1 MPYCLAFKA
10 AVRLGRICY
19 VIIIIIII
27 IITTIIIR
35 ASNNNNNNNKRASN
49 NNNNNNN
56 NNTNT
61 NTNTTTTTTNNSN
74 NVVSSNL
81 VRKRARQP
89 LRTRA
94 YNKVDDENQL
104 IQNLKFHVINLQ
116 LNKFIKYE
124 VTV

>member
-10 AVRLGRICY
+10 AVRLGKICY

-35 ASNNNNNNNKRASN
+35 ASNNNNNNNNKRAS
-49 NNNNNNN
+49 NNNNN

-61 NTNTTTTTTNNSN
+61 NTNTTTTTTNNNN